1 MLLVLSPALR
11 TGHSLSVKVTSHC
24 VLVYWCTT
32 LLTTCCALQSY
43 GRPRILMMT
52 WPPRPR
58 NSCASELLP
67 AAEHSVGVVQCS
79 AERVNLEILIGL

>member
-24 VLVYWCTT
+24 V

-67 AAEHSVGVVQCS
+67 AAEHSVGVVQQCS